1 VFGKNGCG
9 IIQELGLENEVF
21 ARLVTFGKGLGC
33 HGAAILGSIKAV
45 TSY

>member
-21 ARLVTFGKGLGC
+21 ARFATFGKGLDC
-33 HGAAILGSIKAV
+33 HAVAILGSIKAV